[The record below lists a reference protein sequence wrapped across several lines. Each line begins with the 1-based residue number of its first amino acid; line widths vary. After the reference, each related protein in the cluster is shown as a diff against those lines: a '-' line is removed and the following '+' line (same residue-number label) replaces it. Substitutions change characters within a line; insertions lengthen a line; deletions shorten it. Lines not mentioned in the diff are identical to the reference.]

1 MLPINRR
8 ISEKRE
14 GTKREKER
22 WRQVVAI
29 PEIPVT
35 EPKPFYWTRTRWEKC
50 MDDAQCPGHS
60 MISRMR
66 LAVPSIFSIS
76 RHAEIIQL
84 LNIRLFSNPDI
95 RVRREY
101 RVSNRFQLCT
111 SARCMIRFECMNLIV
126 NGYRSIKNDSVY
138 DERKK
143 RKRNEICS
151 FEIKFGKFSNTREF
165 DWFSTDCNWESNMYG
180 NKQRKENCS
189 WN

>member
-1 MLPINRR
+1 
-8 ISEKRE
+8 
-14 GTKREKER
+14 
-22 WRQVVAI
+22 
-29 PEIPVT
+29 
-35 EPKPFYWTRTRWEKC
+35 

-165 DWFSTDCNWESNMYG
+165 D
-180 NKQRKENCS
+180 
-189 WN
+189 

>member
-1 MLPINRR
+1 MACASNQSSNKR
-8 ISEKRE
+8 EKRKHE
-14 GTKREKER
+14 REKER

-35 EPKPFYWTRTRWEKC
+35 EPKPFYWTRTRREKC

-66 LAVPSIFSIS
+66 LAIPSIFSIS

-126 NGYRSIKNDSVY
+126 NEYRSKNTNNDSVC
-138 DERKK
+138 DKK
-143 RKRNEICS
+143 KKKEK
-151 FEIKFGKFSNTREF
+151 EIKSARLKSSLKNFQIRVNLISN
-165 DWFSTDCNWESNMYG
+165 WMLP
-180 NKQRKENCS
+180 RK
-189 WN
+189 

>member
-1 MLPINRR
+1 
-8 ISEKRE
+8 
-14 GTKREKER
+14 
-22 WRQVVAI
+22 
-29 PEIPVT
+29 
-35 EPKPFYWTRTRWEKC
+35 

-66 LAVPSIFSIS
+66 LAIPSIFSIS

-111 SARCMIRFECMNLIV
+111 SARCMIRFECTNLIV
-126 NGYRSIKNDSVY
+126 NKYRSKDTNNDSVC

-143 RKRNEICS
+143 KKEK
-151 FEIKFGKFSNTREF
+151 EIKSGRLKSSLKNFQIRVNLISN
-165 DWFSTDCNWESNMYG
+165 
-180 NKQRKENCS
+180 
-189 WN
+189 